1 MAVGA
6 YKPNGGTMNRLL
18 LRLIIVSAVM
28 VLSTDDLA
36 AQCRTA
42 ADTANL
48 LVSRIKLAYASM
60 DTVFVKSQG
69 DPVAAP
75 SAISLVTKSNTCKS
89 AVSAYNNT
97 HGLTSANGIQSAYVI
112 ALGKNGYVV
121 INPAQTSG
129 EYTMMFV
136 YNSSWVFKRAVAG

>member
-1 MAVGA
+1 VNRWMIGLMIAALAVV
-6 YKPNGGTMNRLL
+6 GGTRN
-18 LRLIIVSAVM
+18 
-28 VLSTDDLA
+28 LA
-36 AQCRTA
+36 AQCRVA

-48 LVSRIKLAYASM
+48 LVKRVRLAYANV
-60 DTVFVKSQG
+60 DTAFVKSQG

-89 AVSAYNNT
+89 AVSAYNKT
-97 HGLTSANGIQSAYVI
+97 HGLTSTNGIKSAYVLV
-112 ALGKNGYVV
+112 LGTSGYIV

-136 YNSSWVFKRAVAG
+136 YDSKWVFKRALAG